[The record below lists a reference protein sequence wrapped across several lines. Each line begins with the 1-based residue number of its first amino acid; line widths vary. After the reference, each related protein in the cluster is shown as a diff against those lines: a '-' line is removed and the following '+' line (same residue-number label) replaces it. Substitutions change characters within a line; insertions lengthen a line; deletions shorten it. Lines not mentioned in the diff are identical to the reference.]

1 MTTKPMK
8 WTRTENVK
16 IGKMWY
22 VVDRTLTE
30 TGEIGKDDFI
40 ISPAQLRFHLEKLR
54 KQAKEMG
61 MDPKLVPFEFGT
73 DKFDEARSRTV
84 FKWHREERE
93 REERE
98 RKERDMER

>member
-1 MTTKPMK
+1 MTVKPMK
-8 WTRTENVK
+8 WTTKENVK

-40 ISPAQLRFHLEKLR
+40 ISPFQLRFHLEKLR

-61 MDPKLVPFEFGT
+61 MDPALVPFEFGT
-73 DKFDEARSRTV
+73 DKYMDHQYKRRL
-84 FKWHREERE
+84 RQE

-98 RKERDMER
+98 RTKERELER

>member
-1 MTTKPMK
+1 MTVNPVKWTTK
-8 WTRTENVK
+8 ENVK

-61 MDPKLVPFEFGT
+61 MDPKLVPFEFGNE
-73 DKFDEARSRTV
+73 KFGEAIYRAQLRL
-84 FKWHREERE
+84 ERE
-93 REERE
+93 RLERE
-98 RKERDMER
+98 RKKEREMER

>member
-1 MTTKPMK
+1 MTVKPMK
-8 WTRTENVK
+8 WTTKENVK

-40 ISPAQLRFHLEKLR
+40 ISPFQLKAHLEKLR

-61 MDPKLVPFEFGT
+61 MDPSMVPFEFGT
-73 DKFDEARSRTV
+73 DKFREAM
-84 FKWHREERE
+84 HRAQTRLERE
-93 REERE
+93 RLERE
-98 RKERDMER
+98 RKKEREMER

>member
-1 MTTKPMK
+1 MTVKPMK
-8 WTRTENVK
+8 WTTKENVK

-40 ISPAQLRFHLEKLR
+40 ISPFQLKARLEKLR

-61 MDPKLVPFEFGT
+61 MDPKMVPFEFGN
-73 DKFDEARSRTV
+73 DKFDE
-84 FKWHREERE
+84 FKYQSWLKWERKRELERQKEQERE
-93 REERE
+93 
-98 RKERDMER
+98 MER